1 MFNFTTKN
9 SKIVRNIF
17 IDRCWDRNRIRIG
30 KVRSKSLL
38 RAALNLRK
46 FLLREK
52 KISAVILKV
61 EDLHSLELLCAFT

>member
-1 MFNFTTKN
+1 MADAEIE
-9 SKIVRNIF
+9 IV
-17 IDRCWDRNRIRIG
+17 RIG

-46 FLLREK
+46 FLIREK